1 MHDID
6 LYAGGMTE
14 KRVPGTYVG
23 KTFACILGKQ
33 FQNLKQGDRFW
44 YERQQP
50 EGFTEGIILVIYLI
64 ICLSF
69 NTCVLRKVSRYHM
82 CHRLTTFHYSPLIV
96 HWSSDREILVLV
108 VLNYSYLESDW
119 LHQIWKLHSTGL

>member
-1 MHDID
+1 VHDID

-44 YERQQP
+44 YERRQP
-50 EGFTEGIILVIYLI
+50 EGFTEG
-64 ICLSF
+64 SDHF
-69 NTCVLRKVSRYHM
+69 PNHM
-82 CHRLTTFHYSPLIV
+82 FIAKYMYTKKSLKIP
-96 HWSSDREILVLV
+96 
-108 VLNYSYLESDW
+108 
-119 LHQIWKLHSTGL
+119 KG

>member
-44 YERQQP
+44 YERRQP
-50 EGFTEGIILVIYLI
+50 EGFTEGSDHFL
-64 ICLSF
+64 
-69 NTCVLRKVSRYHM
+69 NHM
-82 CHRLTTFHYSPLIV
+82 FIAKYMYTKKSLKIP
-96 HWSSDREILVLV
+96 
-108 VLNYSYLESDW
+108 
-119 LHQIWKLHSTGL
+119 KG

>member
-33 FQNLKQGDRFW
+33 FHNLKQGDRFW
-44 YERQQP
+44 YERRQP
-50 EGFTEGIILVIYLI
+50 EGFTEG
-64 ICLSF
+64 SDHF
-69 NTCVLRKVSRYHM
+69 SNHM
-82 CHRLTTFHYSPLIV
+82 FVAKYMYTKKSLKIP
-96 HWSSDREILVLV
+96 
-108 VLNYSYLESDW
+108 
-119 LHQIWKLHSTGL
+119 KG

>member
-1 MHDID
+1 VHDID

-44 YERQQP
+44 YERRQP
-50 EGFTEGIILVIYLI
+50 EGFTEGSDHFLNHMFIAKYIVYQEKFENTKGVIVG
-64 ICLSF
+64 C
-69 NTCVLRKVSRYHM
+69 
-82 CHRLTTFHYSPLIV
+82 
-96 HWSSDREILVLV
+96 
-108 VLNYSYLESDW
+108 
-119 LHQIWKLHSTGL
+119 Q